1 MADFKY
7 KKGGDFNEHHRHYDS
22 ILPCAN
28 KVLTRKYEQARFD
41 AHRARVGAQRSVVDN
56 SKPREYMHLH
66 VKLKKM
72 QMEEERL
79 AIIERDNR
87 RLLQNMSKIMR
98 TAGNVDH
105 RNFYE
110 HKSLNYEK
118 RRKELDGITREN
130 EKLLRRIQS
139 RRPFKVTADLE
150 ADYAQ
155 STVYGNITTRYPDPL
170 PEIAGD
176 LDDDAE
182 GSYSGDEDAD
192 ADNTEAE
199 ATDGAADTEAEATDG
214 AADTEAEATDGAA
227 DTEAE
232 ATDGAAD
239 AGYTGDAQDE
249 SYTETQNFQETKRED
264 GADADE
270 PEPEGLNVTQQGE
283 SSSDPVKELEVA

>member
-7 KKGGDFNEHHRHYDS
+7 KNTADFGDHHRHYDS

-56 SKPREYMHLH
+56 TEPREYMHLH

-118 RRKELDGITREN
+118 RRKELDAITREN
-130 EKLLRRIQS
+130 EKLLHRIQS

-170 PEIAGD
+170 PEISGD
-176 LDDDAE
+176 VDDDAE
-182 GSYSGDEDAD
+182 DDYGDEDAD

-199 ATDGAADTEAEATDG
+199 ATAGAADTEAEATDG

-239 AGYTGDAQDE
+239 AGYTGDAQSE
-249 SYTETQNFQETKRED
+249 SYTETQDFQETK
-264 GADADE
+264 AE
-270 PEPEGLNVTQQGE
+270 PEAAEASEPEGLNVTQQGE
-283 SSSDPVKELEVA
+283 SSSDPVKELEEA

>member
-170 PEIAGD
+170 PEIAGE

-192 ADNTEAE
+192 ADN
-199 ATDGAADTEAEATDG
+199 
-214 AADTEAEATDGAA
+214 TEAEATDGAA

>member
-7 KKGGDFNEHHRHYDS
+7 KNTADFGDHHRHYDS

-56 SKPREYMHLH
+56 TEPREYMHLH

-118 RRKELDGITREN
+118 RRKELDAITREN
-130 EKLLRRIQS
+130 EKLLHRIQS

-170 PEIAGD
+170 PEISGD
-176 LDDDAE
+176 VDDDAE
-182 GSYSGDEDAD
+182 DDYGDEDAD

-199 ATDGAADTEAEATDG
+199 ATA
-214 AADTEAEATDGAA
+214 GAA

-239 AGYTGDAQDE
+239 AGYTGDAQSE
-249 SYTETQNFQETKRED
+249 SYTETQDFQETK
-264 GADADE
+264 AE
-270 PEPEGLNVTQQGE
+270 PEAAEASEPEGLNVTQQGE
-283 SSSDPVKELEVA
+283 SSSDPVKELEEA